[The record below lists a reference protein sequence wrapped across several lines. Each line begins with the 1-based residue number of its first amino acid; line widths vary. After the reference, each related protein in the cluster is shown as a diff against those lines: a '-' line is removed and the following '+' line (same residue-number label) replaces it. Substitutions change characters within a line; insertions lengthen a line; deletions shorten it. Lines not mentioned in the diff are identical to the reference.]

1 MGTTQ
6 PCSAE
11 LGLSHTPWDA
21 FKITCSFASSSSTM
35 GVQAVEGGGRVGLDF
50 SLTHRLTLRWGL

>member
-11 LGLSHTPWDA
+11 LGLSHPPWDA